1 VEVKIGVQHT
11 PRELSL
17 DTDESQ
23 DDVEKKV
30 AEAVSSGGLL
40 VLSDTKLRRVVVP
53 GEKISF
59 VEIGSSHVGQVG
71 FRS

>member
-1 VEVKIGVQHT
+1 MEVKIGVQRAT
-11 PRELSL
+11 RELML

-30 AEAVSSGGLL
+30 AEAVASGTLL
-40 VLSDTKLRRVVVP
+40 VLTDNRQRRVVVP
-53 GEKISF
+53 GEKIAF